1 MALIIQKYGGSSVA
15 DDEKI
20 LSVARRVA
28 ATASGEGR
36 GSGHRVV
43 VVVSAM
49 GKTTDGLMALAHRIA
64 PTPDLRELDMLLATG
79 EQVTIALLAMALHTL
94 GFKARSFTGLQIGM
108 RTDRSHTRARITRI
122 AADRVRRALDD
133 GEIAV
138 VAGFQGVSDDDEITT
153 LGRGGSDL
161 TAVALA
167 AALRADVCEI
177 YTDVD
182 GVYTADPNIVPD
194 ARKLSRVAYDEML
207 EMASLGAKVLQA
219 RSVEFAK
226 KYGVPVHVRS
236 TFKLNPGTLV
246 TKEENGM
253 EAAVVTGITHDRS
266 QAKISI
272 LRVPDRPG
280 IAARVFGAVAER
292 NIVVDMIVQNIS
304 RDGYTDISFTLPRG
318 DHARAAAALEE
329 IARDVGAQGTLH
341 DERVAKVSIVGVGM
355 RSHSGVAARMFTA
368 LSKEAIN
375 IQMIS
380 TSEIAVSCVIEDKY
394 AELAVRALHDAFEL
408 ERERPTPGDGE
419 PRDDPPSLMG
429 RTP

>member
-1 MALIIQKYGGSSVA
+1 MALLVQKFGGSSVA
-15 DDEKI
+15 DAEKI
-20 LSVARRVA
+20 TSVARRVA
-28 ATASGEGR
+28 ASASGNQLI
-36 GSGHRVV
+36 

-49 GKTTDGLMALAHRIA
+49 GKTTDGLLALARQISTA
-64 PTPDLRELDMLLATG
+64 PDLREVDMLLAIG
-79 EQVTIALLAMALHTL
+79 EQVTIALLTMALQSL
-94 GFKARSFTGLQIGM
+94 GLKARSFTGPQVGI
-108 RTDRSHTRARITRI
+108 RTDHSHTQARITQI
-122 AADRVRRALDD
+122 DADHVRRALDA

-138 VAGFQGVSDDDEITT
+138 VAGFQGLSDEDEITT

-167 AALRADVCEI
+167 AALKADVCEI

-194 ARKLSRVAYDEML
+194 ARKLARVAYDEML
-207 EMASLGAKVLQA
+207 ELASLGAKVLQT

-226 KYGVPVHVRS
+226 KYGVTVHVRS
-236 TFKLNPGTLV
+236 TFRPDPGTLV
-246 TKEENGM
+246 TKEEYGM
-253 EAAVVTGITHDRS
+253 EQAVVTGVTHDRS

-280 IAARVFGAVAER
+280 IAARVFGAILVK

-304 RDGYTDISFTLPRG
+304 QDGYTDMSFTLPRG
-318 DHARAAAALEE
+318 DHTRAVAELAEVTREIGARG
-329 IARDVGAQGTLH
+329 IVH

-355 RSHSGVAARMFTA
+355 RSHSGVASMMFAALAR
-368 LSKEAIN
+368 EGIN

-394 AELAVRALHDAFEL
+394 AELAVRILHDAFDVA
-408 ERERPTPGDGE
+408 RGGVR
-419 PRDDPPSLMG
+419 
-429 RTP
+429 

>member
-1 MALIIQKYGGSSVA
+1 MALIVQKYGGSSVA
-15 DDEKI
+15 EPEKI
-20 LSVARRVA
+20 MNVARRVA
-28 ATASGEGR
+28 ASASGEGR
-36 GSGHRVV
+36 GSGHQMV

-49 GKTTDGLMALAHRIA
+49 GKTTDGLVELAHRITPA
-64 PTPDLRELDMLLATG
+64 PEPREMDMLLATG
-79 EQVTIALLAMALHTL
+79 EQVTIALLAMALHAL
-94 GFKARSFTGLQIGM
+94 GFKARSFTGPQVGM
-108 RTDRSHTRARITRI
+108 VTDRAHTKARITRI
-122 AADRVRRALDD
+122 SGERVRRALDD

-138 VAGFQGVSDDDEITT
+138 VAGFQGLSDEDEVTT

-182 GVYTADPNIVPD
+182 GVYTADPNVVPD
-194 ARKLSRVAYDEML
+194 ARKLARVAYDEML
-207 EMASLGAKVLQA
+207 EMASLGARVLQA

-226 KYGVPVHVRS
+226 KYAVPVHVRS
-236 TFKLNPGTLV
+236 SFKPESGTLV
-246 TKEENGM
+246 ATEETSM

-292 NIVVDMIVQNIS
+292 GIVVDMIVQNIS
-304 RDGYTDISFTLPRG
+304 RDGFTDISFTLPRG
-318 DHARAAAALEE
+318 DHARAATALEE
-329 IARDVGAQGTLH
+329 IAREVGALGIVH

-355 RSHSGVAARMFTA
+355 RSHSGVAARMFAA
-368 LSKEAIN
+368 LSQEAIN

-408 ERERPTPGDGE
+408 AREPVRPA
-419 PRDDPPSLMG
+419 
-429 RTP
+429 

>member
-1 MALIIQKYGGSSVA
+1 MALIVQKYGGSSVA
-15 DDEKI
+15 DVERIKN
-20 LSVARRVA
+20 VARRIA
-28 ATASGEGR
+28 ESAGGNQI
-36 GSGHRVV
+36 V

-49 GKTTDGLMALAHRIA
+49 GKTTDGLVSLATRIV
-64 PTPDLRELDMLLATG
+64 PSPDPREMDMLLATG
-79 EQVTIALLAMALHTL
+79 EQITIALLAMALHGL
-94 GFKARSFTGLQIGM
+94 GFKARSFTGPQVGM
-108 RTDRSHTRARITRI
+108 RTDTAHTKARITRI
-122 AADRVRRALDD
+122 DAERARAALDA
-133 GEIAV
+133 GEIVV
-138 VAGFQGVSDDDEITT
+138 VAGFQGLSEVDEITT

-167 AALRADVCEI
+167 AALKADVCEI

-194 ARKLSRVAYDEML
+194 ARKLPRIAYDEML

-236 TFKLNPGTLV
+236 TFKTVPGTLV
-246 TKEENGM
+246 TREERDM
-253 EAAVVTGITHDRS
+253 EEVVVTGVTHDRS

-280 IAARVFGAVAER
+280 IAAQVFGAIAEN

-304 RDGYTDISFTLPRG
+304 RDGYTDMSFTLPRG
-318 DHARAAAALEE
+318 DHARAVGALQD
-329 IARDVGAQGTLH
+329 IGRKVGAQGVVH
-341 DERVAKVSIVGVGM
+341 DERVAKVSIIGVGM
-355 RSHSGVAARMFTA
+355 RSHSGVASQMFAALAR
-368 LSKEAIN
+368 EGIN

-394 AELAVRALHDAFEL
+394 AELAVRALHDTFAL
-408 ERERPTPGDGE
+408 GHERRAAV
-419 PRDDPPSLMG
+419 
-429 RTP
+429 

>member
-1 MALIIQKYGGSSVA
+1 MALVVQKYGGSSVA

-20 LSVARRVA
+20 RNVARRVA
-28 ATASGEGR
+28 ASAP
-36 GSGHRVV
+36 GHQLV

-49 GKTTDGLMALAHRIA
+49 GKTTDGLVALAHQVS
-64 PTPDLRELDMLLATG
+64 PSPEPREMDMLLATG
-79 EQVTIALLAMALHTL
+79 EQVTIALLAMALQSVGL
-94 GFKARSFTGLQIGM
+94 RARSFTGFQAAI
-108 RTDRSHTRARITRI
+108 RTDRAHTRARITQI
-122 AADRVRRALDD
+122 STERVRQSLDA

-138 VAGFQGVSDDDEITT
+138 VAGFQGLSDEDEITT

-167 AALRADVCEI
+167 AALKAEVCEI

-182 GVYTADPNIVPD
+182 GVYTADPAIVPD
-194 ARKLSRVAYDEML
+194 AKKLARVSYDEML
-207 EMASLGAKVLQA
+207 EMASLGAKVLQS

-226 KYGVPVHVRS
+226 KYGVTVHVRS
-236 TFKLNPGTLV
+236 TFKPDPGTLV
-246 TKEENGM
+246 TKEESGM
-253 EAAVVTGITHDRS
+253 EEVVVTGVTHDRS
-266 QAKISI
+266 QSKISL

-280 IAARVFGAVAER
+280 IAAKVFGALGAE

-318 DHARAAAALEE
+318 DHSRAAAGLEE
-329 IARDVGAQGTLH
+329 VARAVGAQGILS

-355 RSHSGVAARMFTA
+355 RSHSGVAARMFSA
-368 LSKEAIN
+368 LSREGIN

-394 AELAVRALHDAFEL
+394 AELAVRSLHDVFEL
-408 ERERPTPGDGE
+408 GTERSAAAR
-419 PRDDPPSLMG
+419 
-429 RTP
+429 

>member
-1 MALIIQKYGGSSVA
+1 MAVLVQKFGGSSVA
-15 DDEKI
+15 DADKI
-20 LSVARRVA
+20 MNVARRVA
-28 ATASGEGR
+28 ASAPGNQL
-36 GSGHRVV
+36 V

-49 GKTTDGLMALAHRIA
+49 GKTTDGLLSLARQIST
-64 PTPDLRELDMLLATG
+64 TPDLREMDMLLSTG
-79 EQVTIALLAMALHTL
+79 EQVTIALLSMALQSL
-94 GFKARSFTGLQIGM
+94 GLKAKSFTGPQVGM
-108 RTDRSHTRARITRI
+108 RTDHAHTQARITQI
-122 AADRVRRALDD
+122 DADRVRRALDT

-138 VAGFQGVSDDDEITT
+138 VAGFQGLSDEDEITT

-167 AALRADVCEI
+167 AALKADVCEI

-194 ARKLSRVAYDEML
+194 ARKLARVAYDEML
-207 EMASLGAKVLQA
+207 ELASLGAKVLQT

-226 KYGVPVHVRS
+226 KYGVTVHVRS
-236 TFKLNPGTLV
+236 TFRPDPGTLV
-246 TKEENGM
+246 TKEEAGM
-253 EAAVVTGITHDRS
+253 EQAVVTGVTHDRS

-280 IAARVFGAVAER
+280 IAARVFGAISAK

-304 RDGYTDISFTLPRG
+304 QDGYTDMSFTLPRG
-318 DHARAAAALEE
+318 DHARAVKDLSEVVRE
-329 IARDVGAQGTLH
+329 IGARGIVH

-355 RSHSGVAARMFTA
+355 RSHSGVASTMFATLAR
-368 LSKEAIN
+368 EGIN

-394 AELAVRALHDAFEL
+394 AELAVRSLHDAFDVA
-408 ERERPTPGDGE
+408 RGVRQ
-419 PRDDPPSLMG
+419 
-429 RTP
+429 

>member
-1 MALIIQKYGGSSVA
+1 MALIVQKYGGSSVA
-15 DDEKI
+15 DVEKI
-20 LSVARRVA
+20 KNVARRVVESA
-28 ATASGEGR
+28 GGNQL
-36 GSGHRVV
+36 V

-49 GKTTDGLMALAHRIA
+49 GKTTDGLVNLATRISNS
-64 PTPDLRELDMLLATG
+64 PDPREMDMLLATG
-79 EQVTIALLAMALHTL
+79 EQITIALLAMALHGL
-94 GFKARSFTGLQIGM
+94 GFKARSFTGPQVGM
-108 RTDRSHTRARITRI
+108 RTDTAHTKARITRI
-122 AADRVRRALDD
+122 NAERARAALDA
-133 GEIAV
+133 GEIVV
-138 VAGFQGVSDDDEITT
+138 VAGFQGLSEVDEITT

-167 AALRADVCEI
+167 AALKADVCEI

-194 ARKLSRVAYDEML
+194 ARKLPRIAYDEML

-236 TFKLNPGTLV
+236 TFKPVPGTLV
-246 TKEENGM
+246 TREERDM
-253 EAAVVTGITHDRS
+253 EEVVVTGVTHDWS

-280 IAARVFGAVAER
+280 IAAQVFGAIAET

-304 RDGYTDISFTLPRG
+304 RDGYTDMSFTLPRSDYG
-318 DHARAAAALEE
+318 RAVGALQD
-329 IARDVGAQGTLH
+329 IGRKVGAQGVVH

-355 RSHSGVAARMFTA
+355 RSHSGVASQMFAALAR
-368 LSKEAIN
+368 EGIN

-394 AELAVRALHDAFEL
+394 AELAVRALHDTFAL
-408 ERERPTPGDGE
+408 GREREAAV
-419 PRDDPPSLMG
+419 
-429 RTP
+429 

>member
-1 MALIIQKYGGSSVA
+1 MALIVQKYGGSSVA
-15 DDEKI
+15 DVEKI
-20 LSVARRVA
+20 KNVARRVVESA
-28 ATASGEGR
+28 GGNQL
-36 GSGHRVV
+36 V

-49 GKTTDGLMALAHRIA
+49 GKTTDGLVNLATRISNS
-64 PTPDLRELDMLLATG
+64 PDPREMDMLLATG
-79 EQVTIALLAMALHTL
+79 EQITIALLAMALHGL
-94 GFKARSFTGLQIGM
+94 GFKARSFTGPQVGM
-108 RTDRSHTRARITRI
+108 RTDTAHTKARITRI
-122 AADRVRRALDD
+122 NAERARAALDA
-133 GEIAV
+133 GEIVV
-138 VAGFQGVSDDDEITT
+138 VAGFQGLSEVDEITT

-167 AALRADVCEI
+167 AALKADVCEI

-194 ARKLSRVAYDEML
+194 ARKLPRIAYDEML

-236 TFKLNPGTLV
+236 TFKPVPGTLV
-246 TKEENGM
+246 TREERDM
-253 EAAVVTGITHDRS
+253 EEVVVTGVTHDRS

-280 IAARVFGAVAER
+280 IAAQVFGAIAET

-304 RDGYTDISFTLPRG
+304 RDGYTDMSFTLPRG
-318 DHARAAAALEE
+318 DYGRAVGALQD
-329 IARDVGAQGTLH
+329 IGRKVGAQGVVH

-355 RSHSGVAARMFTA
+355 RSHSGVASQMFAALAR
-368 LSKEAIN
+368 EGIN

-394 AELAVRALHDAFEL
+394 AELAVRALHDTFAL
-408 ERERPTPGDGE
+408 GREREATV
-419 PRDDPPSLMG
+419 
-429 RTP
+429 